1 MNGAPLDYEDYRRTV
16 EEVLVPQISALIE
29 HYIGRKIKQAVYT
42 EYHPGTGTSLLTLRQ
57 RPVSSIA
64 TLYLDE
70 AGVFGSE
77 TLLVPERDYSL
88 RLDQPDGSSRSG
100 VVVRLGGTWPRPVVH
115 RGGQLSPQ
123 FGDGTEIIKV
133 TYTAG
138 YATLPPDLQLA
149 VTLMIPHVR
158 QLDRKGAL
166 VQSESHADVGYSYTL
181 AVPDGYDIFPPHV
194 KRILARY
201 RNNPVG

>member
-1 MNGAPLDYEDYRRTV
+1 MNGQPIDYTDYHRTV

-29 HYIGRKIKQAVYT
+29 EYIGRKIKQAVYT
-42 EYHPGTGTSLLTLRQ
+42 EYHPGTGTALLTLRQ
-57 RPVSSIA
+57 RPVTAITS
-64 TLYLDE
+64 LYLDE

-77 TLLVPERDYSL
+77 TLLVPEQDYSL

-100 VVVRLGGTWPRPVVH
+100 VVVRIGGTWPRSVVH
-115 RGGQLSPQ
+115 RGGLLSPQ
-123 FGDGTEIIKV
+123 FGDGTECIKV

-138 YATLPPDLQLA
+138 FATLPPDLQLA
-149 VTLMIPHVR
+149 VTLMVPHIR

-166 VQSESHADVGYSYTL
+166 VQSESHADIGYSYTL
-181 AVPDGYDIFPPHV
+181 AVPAGYDIFPPHV

-201 RNNPVG
+201 RNHPVG